1 MKTIDYVI
9 KGIAGVLLFI
19 FIVGACLLENKAIND
34 YKSDLEIKDV
44 TMASLIISSKPRY
57 VEVKEEPKQE
67 VIKPVDTTEN
77 EVLATFSGTVSHY
90 GPDCVGCIGITASG
104 YNVKNTIYY
113 KDKEYG
119 TIRIVAADPSIPLGS
134 ILRLTYQNNIFHVIA
149 LDRGGAIGFNRT
161 FILDLLC
168 ESEKISYQHGIMKNT
183 KIEVLR
189 YGY

>member
-1 MKTIDYVI
+1 MKTIDYII
-9 KGIAGVLLFI
+9 KSMKYLLLYVFVLGALFI
-19 FIVGACLLENKAIND
+19 EKEAIKD
-34 YKSDLEIKDV
+34 YKTDLESSQK
-44 TMASLIISSKPRY
+44 TMLSLLISSKPRY
-57 VEVKEEPKQE
+57 VEVKEEIKQE
-67 VIKPVDTTEN
+67 IDTKED
-77 EVLATFSGTVSHY
+77 EILATFNGTVSHY

-113 KDKEYG
+113 TDKEYG
-119 TIRIVAADPSIPLGS
+119 KVRIVAADPSIPLGS
-134 ILRLTYQNNIFHVIA
+134 ILRLTYKDKIFHVIA

-168 ESEKISYQHGIMKNT
+168 ESEKISYEYGIMKNT